1 MGRFT
6 FMALLFCGMA
16 HAQLTQQPTYLKLG
30 SSVPII
36 DKNGVTW
43 NADTC
48 TGDSPIVIS
57 GVYSSPIYNSA
68 GFNSIT
74 AAPILCN
81 FSVLPGI
88 YRVTFHL
95 IEAFTSFNTPK
106 RRIFDILLNGQPL
119 VSNVDIFVRSGAVR
133 TAYDLLTTVRS
144 DGPLTFSFV
153 SRVNPAMV
161 AAIEITPLFEF
172 NATSPP
178 LWFLPPT
185 GDPIP
190 LSSISFNGDALIS
203 YGQGSVQVGFNTAV
217 LAKRDAMQSGPASP
231 VTNGN
236 PQTCAPQPLP
246 DNPDAPLTPG
256 LDYIAACSTALTRLD
271 KYQVLNWIV
280 ETVNAGPVSLAIDTF
295 PAMPVLNRQGNA
307 LNPGDLV
314 PGLYRIWNDGTN
326 WRVSEL

>member
-1 MGRFT
+1 MGRFIIT
-6 FMALLFCGMA
+6 ALVFCWTA
-16 HAQLTQQPTYLKLG
+16 HAQLVQQPTYAKLG
-30 SSVPII
+30 SSLPVV

-43 NADTC
+43 SADTC
-48 TGDSPIVIS
+48 TGDSSVVIS

-68 GFNSIT
+68 GVNAVT

-106 RRIFDILLNGQPL
+106 RRIFDILLNGAPL
-119 VSNVDIFVRSGAVR
+119 VSNVDIFVRSGGVR

-144 DGPLTFSFV
+144 DGPLNFSFV
-153 SRVNPAMV
+153 SRVNPAMI

-172 NATSPP
+172 NATTPP
-178 LWFLPPT
+178 LWFIPP
-185 GDPIP
+185 GGAPIP
-190 LSSISFNGDALIS
+190 LSSISFNGDAVIA
-203 YGQGSVQVGFNTAV
+203 YGEGSVQIGFNTAV

-231 VTNGN
+231 LSSGN

-256 LDYIAACSTALTRLD
+256 IDYISSCSTQLPRLD

-280 ETVNAGPVSLAIDTF
+280 ETTNAGPVSLSIDGF
-295 PAMPVLNRQGNA
+295 PAMPVLDRQGNA
-307 LNPGDLV
+307 LAPGALT
-314 PGLYRIWNDGTN
+314 PALYRIWNDGTN